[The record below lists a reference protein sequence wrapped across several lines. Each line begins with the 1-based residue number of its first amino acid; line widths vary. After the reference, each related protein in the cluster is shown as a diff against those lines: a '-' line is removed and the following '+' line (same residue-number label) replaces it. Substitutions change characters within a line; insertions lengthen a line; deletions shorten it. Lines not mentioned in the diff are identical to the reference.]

1 MICLLPAFWQTLKLF
16 GTTFHKDLHLNYL
29 RNRMGMQAIAIALFA
44 TLLTLS
50 PKQRSE
56 RLCPDYYSRSN
67 LRARLGIATN

>member
-1 MICLLPAFWQTLKLF
+1 
-16 GTTFHKDLHLNYL
+16 
-29 RNRMGMQAIAIALFA
+29 MGMQAIAIALFA
-44 TLLTLS
+44 TLLTRS